1 MIGCVITS
9 TTIAGQ
15 KEKPNCDAVLGACLD
30 YAKTLEVERD
40 FLAAAIKRQDETIK
54 ELEDNQP
61 SQPWYFWVLIGA
73 ASGIVITGVR

>member
-1 MIGCVITS
+1 MICS
-9 TTIAGQ
+9 TTIADL
-15 KEKPNCDAVLGACLD
+15 KEKPNCDEVLGACLD